1 MPTGGPLIAITSVS
15 SSLVQ
20 GFLENAA
27 PTRIPLPTTAV
38 ALAPK
43 LGAKQLNLMASAP
56 PPSPRL
62 SPSPI
67 CLKQVL
73 TPRRCLKCP
82 VPGSFSRTLGLSTNT
97 NRGVAGLQI
106 CCVEKIALYFSPLN
120 FSLGSKVCGS

>member
-56 PPSPRL
+56 PPQSPPIPFPHL
-62 SPSPI
+62 SKAGAHSKEVPEVSR
-67 CLKQVL
+67 
-73 TPRRCLKCP
+73 PR
-82 VPGSFSRTLGLSTNT
+82 
-97 NRGVAGLQI
+97 
-106 CCVEKIALYFSPLN
+106 
-120 FSLGSKVCGS
+120 